1 MERKWQPDV
10 RSRLVRIM
18 MICIISFSVVFPL
31 MALAQD
37 VVVAS
42 TSLAGAMARAG
53 GAKEVRVLTPDGLT
67 HPPEYELKPSDLVKL
82 EGATL
87 VVYAGYEKM
96 VSKLLETSKNKN
108 ILALQVDTTT
118 SPENLIAQVQTISKA
133 LKTEKEGESWKARF
147 IERTGRLKQDLSF
160 LSGKRTV
167 VHFHTQPF
175 ARWAGLSVVHVF
187 KPGELTPKAMA
198 DAIGQ
203 SPELVVDILHMP
215 MLKVVAENAKCKYI
229 QVINFPGAGNTKTLE
244 DIFEYNAGQLMRA
257 FR

>member
-1 MERKWQPDV
+1 MERKWQTDV
-10 RSRLVRIM
+10 RSRFVRIM
-18 MICIISFSVVFPL
+18 MICIISFPVAFPF

-118 SPENLIAQVQTISKA
+118 SPENLMAQVRKISGA
-133 LKTEKEGESWKARF
+133 LKMEKEGDAWEARF
-147 IERTGRLKQDLSF
+147 TGKISGLKKDLSIF
-160 LSGKRTV
+160 SGKRAAI
-167 VHFHTQPF
+167 HFHTQPF
-175 ARWAGLSVVHVF
+175 ARWAGLSAVHVF

-203 SPELVVDILHMP
+203 GPELVVDILHMP
-215 MLKVVAENAKCKYI
+215 ILKVVAENAKCKYI

>member
-18 MICIISFSVVFPL
+18 MICIISFPVVFPL

-108 ILALQVDTTT
+108 ILALQVDTNT

-167 VHFHTQPF
+167 VHFNTQPF

-198 DAIGQ
+198 DAIAQG
-203 SPELVVDILHMP
+203 PELVVDILHMP
-215 MLKVVAENAKCKYI
+215 ILKVVAENAKCKYI

-244 DIFEYNAGQLMRA
+244 DVFEYNSSQVLNV

>member
-1 MERKWQPDV
+1 MRRQR
-10 RSRLVRIM
+10 RSDSGRQWRWTLFLLWGVLVLA
-18 MICIISFSVVFPL
+18 FPCE
-31 MALAQD
+31 ASAED
-37 VVVAS
+37 IVVAS

-96 VSKLLETSKNKN
+96 VTKLLETSKNKN
-108 ILALQVDTTT
+108 LLALQIDTTP
-118 SPENLIAQVQTISKA
+118 SPENLITQVRKISKA
-133 LKTEKEGESWKARF
+133 LKTEKEGEVWEARF
-147 IERTGRLKQDLSF
+147 SERITGLKKNLSS
-160 LSGKRTV
+160 LSGKRAV

-175 ARWAGLSVVHVF
+175 SQWAGLSVVHVF

-198 DAIGQ
+198 DAIGRG
-203 SPELVVDILHMP
+203 PELVVDILHMP
-215 MLKVVAENAKCKYI
+215 MLKVVAENARCKYI

-244 DIFEYNAGQLMRA
+244 DVFEYNAGQLRNA

>member
-1 MERKWQPDV
+1 MQREDQADRV
-10 RSRLVRIM
+10 CTRSGKL
-18 MICIISFSVVFPL
+18 FL
-31 MALAQD
+31 MCGILIVLLSSPAMAQD
-37 VVVAS
+37 TVVAS

-96 VSKLLETSKNKN
+96 VSKLLETSRNKS
-108 ILALQVDTTT
+108 IVSLQIDTTT
-118 SPENLIAQVQTISKA
+118 SPDNLITQVRKISKA
-133 LKTEKEGESWKARF
+133 LKTEKEGEAWEARF
-147 IERTGRLKQDLSF
+147 SERLAGLKKNLSPF
-160 LSGKRTV
+160 SGKRAA
-167 VHFHTQPF
+167 VHLHTQPF

-203 SPELVVDILHMP
+203 GPELVVDILHMP
-215 MLKVVAENAKCKYI
+215 MLKVVAENAKCKYV
-229 QVINFPGAGNTKTLE
+229 QVINFPGVGNTKTLE
-244 DIFEYNAGQLMRA
+244 DVFEYNTGQFMGV

>member
-1 MERKWQPDV
+1 MGRGCRNEGRCVWGWAF
-10 RSRLVRIM
+10 L
-18 MICIISFSVVFPL
+18 MICGMLALFLPCAV
-31 MALAQD
+31 LAQD
-37 VVVAS
+37 IVVAS

-96 VSKLLETSKNKN
+96 VSRLLETSKNKN
-108 ILALQVDTTT
+108 ILTVQVDTAL
-118 SPENLIAQVQTISKA
+118 SPENLASQVRKISKA
-133 LKTEKEGESWKARF
+133 LKTEKEGGAWEKRF
-147 IERTGRLKQDLSF
+147 TEKVGALKKDLSS
-160 LSGKRTV
+160 LSAKRAV

-175 ARWAGLSVVHVF
+175 SRWAGLSVVHVF

-203 SPELVVDILHMP
+203 GPEVVVDILHMP
-215 MLKVVAENAKCKYI
+215 MLKVVAENAKCKYV

-244 DIFEYNAGQLMRA
+244 DVFEYNAGQLRSV
-257 FR
+257 FQ